1 MLLRFLLSLLVSAAT
16 VAASPPD
23 WLEAVAPIL
32 KPAERKLY
40 LAMSPPERARFE
52 TEFWTGKTISAEE
65 YFQRVQYI
73 DASFGS
79 GKTGSGANTDSGR
92 VYLSIGAPTRIR
104 RIPSSRIFVPLEIWY
119 YDVVPGLLNTEL
131 RLIFYQKNG
140 IGFPKLYSPELDTI
154 RALLLPQ
161 ASVMDTFGPN
171 DTLTEATLRNTLN
184 VPPAEDEVI
193 TAAVNV
199 ATGIKYSGNG
209 EIIGQVLSPAAMLTR
224 DLHSMV
230 QSKLIAAPPPRIDFV
245 LSKSAFTAAQVD
257 IALDV
262 TAQHEIGLE
271 VLDGSVSV
279 YRNNLAL
286 KLGAPQPLQ
295 YLHRLDLLAG
305 SYRIAVRVDG
315 KTFYH
320 SLEIPAARQ
329 IGNITLA
336 SEAPVSADR
345 ETPFEFE
352 GTHLFPASEGAYA
365 ILPLAEP
372 AGVAWTIRRGIEIV
386 SRHKSPQNGG
396 DVAVL
401 ALPLSTL
408 AAGKYQLEAEV
419 NGETRST
426 EFEIGKTSE
435 DKRLLISYNANLS
448 TASRKA
454 FSGHQWLLRGDTKEA
469 LGYLQAAAPLR
480 EAQVDLARIDAL
492 TNHWDQARDRLRPL
506 LAAEPDN
513 FDALCVYAYVET
525 SLQDYAVAAEYYR
538 RALAV
543 QDSPAVRVA
552 LAQLP
557 K

>member
-1 MLLRFLLSLLVSAAT
+1 VTARFILFALASAA
-16 VAASPPD
+16 VLPAASPD
-23 WLEAVAPIL
+23 WLTAVAPIL
-32 KPAERKLY
+32 KPVEKKAY

-52 TEFWTGKTISAEE
+52 SEFWSGKSITAGA

-73 DASFGS
+73 DATFGS
-79 GKTGSGANTDSGR
+79 GKTGSGANTDPGR
-92 VYLSIGAPTRIR
+92 VYLSIGPPTRIR

-154 RALLLPQ
+154 RVLLLPQ

-184 VPPAEDEVI
+184 VPPAEDEII

-199 ATGIKYSGNG
+199 ATGIKNSGNG
-209 EIIGQVLSPAAMLTR
+209 EIIGEVLSPGAMLTR
-224 DLHSMV
+224 DLRASV
-230 QSKLIAAPPPRIDFV
+230 DSKLIAAPPSRIDFV
-245 LSKSAFTAAQVD
+245 LSKSAFAAAQVD
-257 IALDV
+257 IALSV

-271 VLDGSVSV
+271 VLEGSVSI

-286 KLGAPQPLQ
+286 KLGSAQPLQ

-315 KTFYH
+315 KTLYH
-320 SLEIPAARQ
+320 SLEIPAVLQ
-329 IGNITLA
+329 TVNIILA
-336 SEAPVSADR
+336 SEAPASADR

-352 GTHLFPASEGAYA
+352 GTHLFPDSDGAYA

-372 AGVAWTIRRGIEIV
+372 GGVAWTIRRGIEIV
-386 SRHKSPQNGG
+386 WRQRSTQMGG
-396 DVAVL
+396 GAAVL
-401 ALPLSTL
+401 ALPLNTL
-408 AAGKYQLEAEV
+408 AAGKYELEAVV

-426 EFEIGKTSE
+426 ELEIGKAAD
-435 DKRLLISYNANLS
+435 DKRLLISFNANLS
-448 TASRKA
+448 TASRNA

-469 LGYLQAAAPLR
+469 LHYLQAAPLK
-480 EAQVDLARIDAL
+480 EALVDLARIDAL
-492 TNHWDQARDRLRPL
+492 TNHWDQARERLRPI
-506 LAAEPDN
+506 LAADPHN

-525 SLQDYAVAAEYYR
+525 SLQDYAVAADYYR

-543 QDSPAVRVA
+543 QDSPAIRLA

-557 K
+557 Q